1 MKRTIVINSEFLGKG
16 SDELGQKLML
26 SFLRTL
32 LTLERKP
39 DKMIFYN
46 SGVKLLA
53 EGTPTLEILNEL
65 NRVGVRLVAC
75 GTCVGFFKLDDKIS
89 KERISNM
96 QEIATQLLEL
106 ASVVTV

>member
-1 MKRTIVINSEFLGKG
+1 MKRTIIVNSEFLGKG

-32 LTLERKP
+32 LTLEKKP

-46 SGVKLLA
+46 SGVKLLV
-53 EGTPTLEILNEL
+53 EGTPTLEVVNEL
-65 NRVGVRLVAC
+65 NRAGVQIVAC
-75 GTCVGFFKLDDKIS
+75 GTCVGFFKLDDKVS

-96 QEIATQLLEL
+96 QEIATLLLESE
-106 ASVVTV
+106 SVVTV